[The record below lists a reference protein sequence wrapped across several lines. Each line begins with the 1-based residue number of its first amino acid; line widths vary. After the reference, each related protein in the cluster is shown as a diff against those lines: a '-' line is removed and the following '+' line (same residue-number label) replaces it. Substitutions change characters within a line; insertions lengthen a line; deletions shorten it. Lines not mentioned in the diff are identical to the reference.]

1 MYKIVFSV
9 CFLLLLVFSCKS
21 KREKQKSEKNT
32 VADTAKFYPI
42 DQFVKEQIQQVDLG
56 DYTIR
61 KTFTKDAKQSN
72 ETIDKD
78 AFLSEAG
85 IVVSLAKEFTQH
97 KELYKES
104 VFHDLSTDSY
114 TINYTAL
121 DATSPIQRVDVL
133 LSEETNIIKRLF
145 IRELVYMNGEKAF
158 RQISWI
164 ANRSFQLSSPIN
176 NNDKLMDEQVVI
188 SWDKANK

>member
-1 MYKIVFSV
+1 
-9 CFLLLLVFSCKS
+9 
-21 KREKQKSEKNT
+21 
-32 VADTAKFYPI
+32 
-42 DQFVKEQIQQVDLG
+42 
-56 DYTIR
+56 
-61 KTFTKDAKQSN
+61 
-72 ETIDKD
+72 
-78 AFLSEAG
+78 
-85 IVVSLAKEFTQH
+85 
-97 KELYKES
+97 
-104 VFHDLSTDSY
+104 
-114 TINYTAL
+114 
-121 DATSPIQRVDVL
+121 VL